1 MTKRKEGKDNLMKN
15 NFDKVTKRIQSEK
28 WCERKKIFGT
38 DDVIPMWVADMDFE
52 SPKPVIDAIVKRA
65 KHGIFGYTYM
75 PSSYYQSIIQWFK
88 NKYDWEIQKNWINYS
103 PGVVPALSFIALAFS
118 KPGDKI
124 ILQSPVYRRFFEVI
138 NQNGRQV
145 LNSPLKLKDGRYII
159 DFDDFKKKASD
170 PKAKL
175 FFLCNPHNPVGRVW
189 TREELIKL
197 GEICIKNN
205 ILIVSDEIHSD
216 FVYKGYKH
224 SVFPSISEEFAQ
236 NSIILNAPSKTFNLA
251 GLQTSIV
258 IIPNQKYYNIYN
270 NMVSALKLTRGNVFG
285 LVALEA
291 SYEFSEE
298 WMHQLLEYLEGNVN
312 YLIKFFKEKV
322 PKIKVIKPEAT
333 YLLWLDCRDLGLN
346 DLELREF
353 MIKKAKVGFLEG
365 YQFGQGG
372 EGFQRINIGCPRVI
386 LKEAL
391 ERIEKAV
398 NENCA

>member
-1 MTKRKEGKDNLMKN
+1 MKHD
-15 NFDKVTKRIQSEK
+15 FDKVTKRIQSEK
-28 WCERKKIFGT
+28 WCGREKIFGT

-75 PSSYYQSIIQWFK
+75 PSSYYQSITQWFK

-138 NQNGRQV
+138 NQNGRQI
-145 LNSPLKLKDGRYII
+145 LNSPLKLKDSRYII
-159 DFDDFKKKASD
+159 DFDDFEKKASD

-189 TREELIKL
+189 SREELTKL

-205 ILIVSDEIHSD
+205 ILVVSDEIHSD
-216 FVYKGYKH
+216 FVYTGYKH
-224 SVFPSISEEFAQ
+224 MIFPSISEEFAQ
-236 NSIILNAPSKTFNLA
+236 NSITLNAPSKTFNLA
-251 GLQTSIV
+251 GLQTSII
-258 IIPNQKYYNIYN
+258 IIPNQEYYNIYN
-270 NMVSALKLTRGNVFG
+270 NMISALKLTRGNVFG
-285 LVALEA
+285 LVSLEA
-291 SYEFSEE
+291 SYRFGEE
-298 WMHQLLEYLEGNVN
+298 WMYQLLEYLEGNVK
-312 YLIKFFKEKV
+312 YLINFFEEKI

-333 YLLWLDCRDLGLN
+333 YLLWLDCRNLGLN

-353 MIKKAKVGFLEG
+353 MIKKAKVGLLEG

-398 NENCA
+398 NENYA

>member
-1 MTKRKEGKDNLMKN
+1 MKHD
-15 NFDKVTKRIQSEK
+15 FDKVTKRIQSEK
-28 WCERKKIFGT
+28 WCGREKIFGT

-75 PSSYYQSIIQWFK
+75 PSSYYQSITQWFK

-138 NQNGRQV
+138 NQNGRQI
-145 LNSPLKLKDGRYII
+145 LNSPLKLKDSRYII
-159 DFDDFKKKASD
+159 NFDDFEKKASD

-189 TREELIKL
+189 SREELTKL

-205 ILIVSDEIHSD
+205 ILVVSDEIHSD
-216 FVYKGYKH
+216 FVYTGYKH
-224 SVFPSISEEFAQ
+224 RVFPSISEEFAQ
-236 NSIILNAPSKTFNLA
+236 NSITLNAPSKTFNLA
-251 GLQTSIV
+251 GLQTSII
-258 IIPNQKYYNIYN
+258 IIPNQEYYNIYN
-270 NMVSALKLTRGNVFG
+270 NMISALKLTRGNVFG
-285 LVALEA
+285 LVSLEA
-291 SYEFSEE
+291 SYRFGEE
-298 WMHQLLEYLEGNVN
+298 WMYQLLEYLEGNVE
-312 YLIKFFKEKV
+312 YLINFFEEKI

-333 YLLWLDCRDLGLN
+333 YLLWLDCRNLGLN

-353 MIKKAKVGFLEG
+353 MIKKAKVGLLEG

-398 NENCA
+398 NENYA